1 MQMIFQLMVAL
12 LISTAWTSAVTA
24 ATVPTEAFVDRCKRV
39 ARVQA
44 IARKLLV
51 ANVGLCPQTRT
62 DFGFSS
68 LSLDPGKPS
77 EGFTII
83 ATSSQDASVQSE
95 LRVGDVIVSANG
107 VRWQS
112 SSEGQRAFFNE
123 MRAAQT
129 QSQLRLGI
137 RRDNAELLLTVPAQR
152 ICIGDIGLTL
162 KKRVNA
168 WATGTTIM
176 LEGGVERLLASDD
189 ELAWVIAHEMAHIV
203 LGHTDPAKS
212 GDRTNAQLRSI
223 MERDADAL
231 SMRLMLRAG
240 FAPEAAGDAQVK
252 IAKAG
257 RGPISQLLDITG
269 PYMKTGERNRFLRA
283 QASEARAESR

>member
-1 MQMIFQLMVAL
+1 MVA
-12 LISTAWTSAVTA
+12 A
-24 ATVPTEAFVDRCKRV
+24 APVPNDAFVDRDKRI
-39 ARVQA
+39 ARVQV
-44 IARKLLV
+44 ITRKLLV

-77 EGFTII
+77 EGFTIT
-83 ATSSQDASVQSE
+83 ATSSQDASTQSE

-112 SSEGQRAFFNE
+112 SSDGPRAFFEE

-152 ICIGDIGLTL
+152 ICVGDIGLTP

-212 GDRTNAQLRSI
+212 GDRANAQLRSI

-231 SMRLMLRAG
+231 SVRLMLRAG

-252 IAKAG
+252 IAKAS

-269 PYMKTGERNRFLRA
+269 PYMKTGERNTFLRV